1 MHLQVQITTPTKEI
15 AQQILQQLLEARLIA
30 CGQIM
35 GPITSLYHWQGKIE
49 QSEEYLCL
57 LKTTQAVYSALE
69 EKIATAHPYEVPE
82 IIAIPITNGHSP
94 YLNWIT
100 KEMKGF

>member
-57 LKTTQAVYSALE
+57 LKTTQAVYSCLLYTSDAADE
-69 EKIATAHPYEVPE
+69 
-82 IIAIPITNGHSP
+82 
-94 YLNWIT
+94 
-100 KEMKGF
+100 